1 MCSYENLLN
10 DANSHGLK
18 VIEMNFESD
27 AKGLCSGNLIG
38 LRKDLP
44 AVEKICIL
52 AEEIGHFETTV
63 GNILDQSNPNNRKQ
77 EVSAR
82 KWAVDKLLDIEDLF
96 RAADACCGTL
106 YEVAEY
112 LEVTE
117 EFLMEAL
124 SVFKHR
130 YGHSYTAGE
139 KTIIFNDCGFYI
151 VT

>member
-1 MCSYENLLN
+1 MCSYENLLK
-10 DANSHGLK
+10 DANSYGLK
-18 VIEMNFESD
+18 VIEMDFESD

-38 LRKDLP
+38 LRKDMP
-44 AVEKICIL
+44 ATEKSCIL

-82 KWAVDKLLDIEDLF
+82 KWAVDRLLDIEDLF
-96 RAADACCGTL
+96 RAGDARCRTL

-117 EFLMEAL
+117 EFLLE
-124 SVFKHR
+124 SIEVFKRR
-130 YGHSYTAGE
+130 YGQSYNSGG
-139 KTIIFNDCGFYI
+139 KTIVFNDRGFHI
-151 VT
+151 TT